1 MKGNMMK
8 RSAAVFLVTRLFVSG
23 LMGATATVTEN
34 DRIPI
39 VAYWSVPLN
48 QTSAAAYKLM
58 AEGGVTHGILAH
70 SWKGSLADVDAAL
83 DAAHEAGIKLI
94 PTCRELKNTPE
105 TAVAH
110 LKSHPALAGYFVA
123 DEPSASDFPAL
134 AKTIGRIRSVDTKH
148 PCYINLFPNCASSNQ
163 LGTATYQKHV
173 DEFLAKVPVEFLSFD
188 NYPISNYS
196 VRPGWYE
203 NLEIVSKAAKAK
215 GIPFWAFAL
224 SSTHYKFTPAT
235 LPQLR
240 LQMHANLAYGA
251 QALQYFPYWQPNVNH
266 FYCPINAD
274 GTKGP
279 LYESV
284 KTLNGEIQAIAG
296 VFKSSSVLRVDH
308 TGKKAQW
315 WDAGKLGTDVPRQK
329 EGPVPNGTTRYK
341 PASPVASFIAQ
352 GQHGAI
358 VSELV
363 NGKNR
368 YLVVVNKDYA
378 HVMVLRI
385 TFDRTKDISVIGKDG
400 SAAALE
406 KNVFMKLVDP
416 GDIVIFTWSE

>member
-1 MKGNMMK
+1 MKENMMK
-8 RSAAVFLVTRLFVSG
+8 KSAAVFLVTMLFVSR
-23 LMGATATVTEN
+23 LMGGTAPVTKD

-39 VAYWSVPLN
+39 VAYWEGMLD
-48 QTSAAAYKLM
+48 QISADAYKLM
-58 AEGGVTHGILAH
+58 AEGGVTHGILAR
-70 SWKGSLADVDAAL
+70 SWKGSLTDVDAAL
-83 DAAHEAGIKLI
+83 DAAHKAGIKLI

-123 DEPSASDFPAL
+123 DEPSASNFLAL
-134 AKTIGRIRSVDTKH
+134 AKMISRIRSVDTNH
-148 PCYINLFPNCASSNQ
+148 PCYINLFPNHASSKQ

-173 DEFLAKVPVEFLSFD
+173 DKFLAKVPVEFLSFD
-188 NYPISNYS
+188 NYPIINYS
-196 VRPGWYE
+196 VRSGWYE

-215 GIPFWAFAL
+215 GIPFWAVAL
-224 SSTHYKFTPAT
+224 SSTHYDYTPAT

-266 FYCPINAD
+266 FYCPINSD

-284 KTLNGEIQAIAG
+284 KTLNGEIQAIAS
-296 VFKSSSVLRVDH
+296 VFKNSSVLRVGH

-315 WDAGKLGTDVPRQK
+315 WNAGQHGTNFPHQK

-385 TFDRTKDISVIGKDG
+385 TFDRTKNISVIGKDG